1 MPIGSVAG
9 AGAAQQAALT
19 SPRPATTST
28 AQSQGG
34 QSSAQASSSESAEET
49 VDHSIPSSTGNN
61 VDVTA

>member
-1 MPIGSVAG
+1 MPIGNVSA
-9 AGAAQQAALT
+9 AGAAQTASLT
-19 SPRPATTST
+19 SARPTTNT

-34 QSSAQASSSESAEET
+34 QGAAQTSTTESAET

>member
-1 MPIGSVAG
+1 MPIGNVSAAAG
-9 AGAAQQAALT
+9 AQAASLT
-19 SPRPATTST
+19 SARPTTNT

-34 QSSAQASSSESAEET
+34 QSASQASTSESAET

>member
-1 MPIGSVAG
+1 MPIGNVSA
-9 AGAAQQAALT
+9 AGAAQAASLT
-19 SPRPATTST
+19 SARPTTNT

-34 QSSAQASSSESAEET
+34 QGAVQKSASDEASEA